1 MQSQT
6 IDNLMPLLNTLQ
18 QPAFC
23 LGDDGVLTANRA
35 ARHLVPWSAAS
46 LPAWL
51 GSAAERY
58 EGWDRTG
65 ILEIPLDLRGSAYS
79 AAIHPLQ
86 DGTLFLLTA
95 CSISTEL
102 ESALATASQVLRL
115 PLADLSVLVR
125 HMEEEHTDSQRTA
138 AINRHLYRLTRIAA
152 NLSDLE
158 RFRQGTFRLR
168 LEQLDV
174 NGFLQPLLEEADY
187 LFRQTGKTL
196 HWKLPAKTG
205 ILQADPVLLERALLN
220 LMSNALKFSPDGAE
234 IHLRIAITPTQLQL
248 RLENPCA
255 NDGDELLR
263 SAFSRLEQRDLL
275 PDPRWGIGLG
285 LPLTQTIAR
294 LHGGLVT
301 IDIADSTAAV
311 TLCVQRRQPASG
323 KGLEAPPAFE
333 YNGGIRR
340 SLLELSDALPSR
352 LYHKDA
358 L

>member
-1 MQSQT
+1 MQTQT
-6 IDNLMPLLNTLQ
+6 IANLMPLLNTLQ

-35 ARHLVPWSAAS
+35 ARHLAPWSADS

-58 EGWDRTG
+58 KNWDRAG
-65 ILEIPLDLRGSAYS
+65 VLEVPLDLRGNSYS

-86 DGTLFLLTA
+86 DGTLFLLTGCGLSA
-95 CSISTEL
+95 EL

-125 HMEEEHTDSQRTA
+125 HMEEEHADSQRIA

-158 RFRQGTFRLR
+158 RLQQETFRPR

-187 LFRQTGKTL
+187 LFRQTGRTL
-196 HWKLPAKTG
+196 HWQLPTKSG

-234 IHLRIAITPTQLQL
+234 VHLHTVITPTQLQL
-248 RLENPCA
+248 RMENPCA

-263 SAFSRLEQRDLL
+263 AAFSRLEQRDLL

-301 IDIADSTAAV
+301 IDIANSTAAV
-311 TLCVQRRQPASG
+311 TFCVQRRQPATG
-323 KGLEAPPAFE
+323 NGLKAPPAFE